1 MTNLLKLTEYFT
13 AQDAIKAD
21 IARVNNILVA
31 NGMKQVGTKY
41 TGFKRDIYVGENLGA
56 SAIESF
62 SIIDEMMTY
71 AVQDYGSDYNY
82 YAIPVSYLDLTDEQV
97 VAELKRIASAKEA
110 ATADAKKQA
119 DAAKDKADYELY
131 LKLKDKFDK
140 A

>member
-1 MTNLLKLTEYFT
+1 MTNLQKLTEYFT
-13 AQDAIKAD
+13 AQAAIKAD

-31 NGMKQVGTKY
+31 NGMKQVGAQY
-41 TGFKRDIYVGENLGA
+41 TGFKRYIYVVEKIGP

-62 SIIDEMMTY
+62 SIADEMMTY

-82 YAIPVSYLDLTDEQV
+82 YTIPVSYLDLTDEQV
-97 VAELKRIASAKEA
+97 VAQLKRIADAMEA

-131 LKLKDKFDK
+131 QKLKAKFEK